1 MILEGGFWGKKE
13 RFFVSFSRRAQNHK
27 EKKKKRNVVDL
38 FKFKIYRA
46 RNEND

>member
-27 EKKKKRNVVDL
+27 EKKKKR
-38 FKFKIYRA
+38 KGEKRE
-46 RNEND
+46 RRTPM